1 MSAVLVVGGLAVASP
16 APVSA
21 APVSSQPFSAYGSG
35 AAVITKAL
43 QLGSTAI
50 TNAEAA
56 FSGGVVSSG
65 GLNAP
70 VTNEFGINVSPGV
83 PGKNALGRGTGL
95 EVGLIN
101 ANPQPTTLN
110 QLLLTGIATATAP
123 PPSTLVT
130 KDVNLPVNPVLFA
143 SLLRGQAQATYDPNF
158 CPVGKPLTY
167 GLGYASNLQL
177 LNTGGAVNPQ
187 SGFAAPAV
195 GTAISAF
202 GTPRGASQSRTVT
215 YVVPNGDGT
224 FGVVSETRQTVAP
237 ISLLA
242 NQALGTAITV
252 EIAGEFGL
260 RTVATGKPGGASV
273 SYTGNPVLTVTSTT
287 LGVVTPILGPVRLQ
301 DVLGQ
306 NGLGVT
312 IPSIA
317 TVGLGTPPRAL
328 NGALNSRPALAAD
341 GTSAS
346 GAADAVRLALLN
358 LPGLTGLDLSLGHME
373 GSVRVPAGGLR
384 CDIPVSKTAT
394 VDPVNAG
401 SDFAFKITIPSSSAL
416 YSALFNCDLVNI
428 SAVDVVERQSG
439 TPTIQLLSADR
450 GGVVSG
456 NRVTWAN
463 LGSYTLGG
471 QPIVLTINAR
481 IPANSGPG
489 VLRDTVDVSAA
500 LGNCRGGAAGEDI
513 VQGGAR
519 FNGSAITGRA
529 TLIGPNVG
537 RAAGRTG
544 QLAATGGNSWPLV
557 AGGSFMLVALGL
569 VRLRRRAMGAL
580 PTDA

>member
-1 MSAVLVVGGLAVASP
+1 MSATVVMGGLLVGAPAPVAA

-21 APVSSQPFSAYGSG
+21 QPFGAYGSG

-43 QLGSTAI
+43 QVGNTTV

-56 FSGGVVSSG
+56 FSGGAVSST
-65 GLNAP
+65 GLNRP
-70 VTNEFGINVSPGV
+70 VTNEFGINVAPAV
-83 PGKNALGRGTGL
+83 NGKNAVGRGTGL

-110 QLLLTGIATATAP
+110 QALLSGLATAVAP
-123 PPSTLVT
+123 PPSNLVT
-130 KDVNLPVNPVLFA
+130 QDITLPVNPIAFA
-143 SLLRGQAQATYDPNF
+143 SLLRGQAQATFDPSF

-177 LNTGGAVNPQ
+177 LNTGSGVNGQ

-195 GTAISAF
+195 GTTISAF

-215 YVVPNGDGT
+215 FLAANGDGT

-242 NQALGTAITV
+242 NQTLGTALTV

-260 RTVATGKPGGASV
+260 RTVATGKPGGSSV
-273 SYTGNPVLTVTSTT
+273 SFVGNPVITVTSTALGIPTT
-287 LGVVTPILGPVRLQ
+287 LVGPITLNDLVGR
-301 DVLGQ
+301 
-306 NGLGVT
+306 NGIGLTVPG
-312 IPSIA
+312 IA
-317 TVGLGTPPRAL
+317 TIGLGTPPRAL
-328 NGALNSRPALAAD
+328 NGDLNSRPALAAD

-346 GAADAVRLALLN
+346 GAVDTVRLALLS
-358 LPGLTGLDLSLGHME
+358 LPGLTGADLALGHME
-373 GSVRVPAGGLR
+373 GSVSVPAGGIR

-394 VDPVNAG
+394 ADPVSIG
-401 SDFAFKITIPSSSAL
+401 SDFSFKITIPTNSAL
-416 YSALFNCDLVNI
+416 YSSLFNCDLVNI
-428 SAVDVVERQSG
+428 SAVDVVDRQSG
-439 TPTIQLLSADR
+439 NPTIQLLSADR

-456 NRVTWAN
+456 NRVTFPN

-471 QPIVLTINAR
+471 QPIVATINAR
-481 IPANSGPG
+481 IPSSSGAG
-489 VLRDTVDVSAA
+489 VLRDTVNVSAA

-513 VQGGAR
+513 VNGSAR
-519 FNGSAITGRA
+519 LNGSAITGTF
-529 TLIGPNVG
+529 TLNGPNVG
-537 RAAGRTG
+537 RAAAGNG

-557 AGGSFMLVALGL
+557 AGGAFMLAALGML
-569 VRLRRRAMGAL
+569 RLRRRATEGLHTEA
-580 PTDA
+580 